1 MRLTKILHKNYSQN
15 ETQKKYFRTSISQ
28 NETHK
33 NISEQIIHKM
43 RLTKMF
49 YKNNSQNKTN
59 KNVPQKGYTK

>member
-1 MRLTKILHKNYSQN
+1 MRLTKILHKNY
-15 ETQKKYFRTSISQ
+15 SQ